1 MECVG
6 PHLAAEEPWAQKCGG
21 QAGRNDSFSQH
32 VLHFPAE
39 ADVDGETTERHTTR
53 PESRPSAHASQS
65 LAEEKHYCHV
75 ALIRD
80 TQHLNILTPLPPI
93 SGQELWFLL
102 NPIRS
107 PRASKPQQ
115 SSL

>member
-1 MECVG
+1 MG
-6 PHLAAEEPWAQKCGG
+6 QGRRPHLAAEEPWAQKCGG

-80 TQHLNILTPLPPI
+80 TQHLNIFPI
-93 SGQELWFLL
+93 HWKPKFQSLSLE
-102 NPIRS
+102 S
-107 PRASKPQQ
+107 RAPQRYAIP
-115 SSL
+115 S